1 MLEKKIL
8 KMGGESSTIEL
19 KKKNRE
25 ALIYKGKDLN
35 QKWRKYMNCKVKQK
49 KKTLQFLKMKT

>member
-49 KKTLQFLKMKT
+49 KKPYNF